1 MIKCGH
7 TFCKRC
13 ISLKTNN
20 PEKKKKDIKF
30 EMKMKRQEETRKRE
44 FKPLMKIK
52 DNYPKYIITEDI
64 TDYSK
69 QGIINLNI
77 IDFLKDESI

>member
-1 MIKCGH
+1 M
-7 TFCKRC
+7 FFY
-13 ISLKTNN
+13 
-20 PEKKKKDIKF
+20 PKKLII
-30 EMKMKRQEETRKRE
+30 Q
-44 FKPLMKIK
+44 
-52 DNYPKYIITEDI
+52 YPKYIITEDI